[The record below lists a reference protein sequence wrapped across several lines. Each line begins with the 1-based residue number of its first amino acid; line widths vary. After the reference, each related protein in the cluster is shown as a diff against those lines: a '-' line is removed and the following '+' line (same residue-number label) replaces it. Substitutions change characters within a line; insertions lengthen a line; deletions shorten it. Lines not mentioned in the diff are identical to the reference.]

1 MPSNSTPMVF
11 FRDNVLSDKKKKII
25 LLNMSKE
32 TNKTNEEYTKTKIIK
47 QNT

>member
-1 MPSNSTPMVF
+1 MVF